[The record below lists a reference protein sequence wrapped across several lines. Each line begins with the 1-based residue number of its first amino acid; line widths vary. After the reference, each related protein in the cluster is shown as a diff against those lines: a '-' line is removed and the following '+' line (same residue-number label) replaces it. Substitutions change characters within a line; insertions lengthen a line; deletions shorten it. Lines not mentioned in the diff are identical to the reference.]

1 MGMTEV
7 ELVMHLGILPEPEQ
21 NRVCLNPY
29 MNHELGQL
37 TLTFKTN
44 TQQKS
49 TLGKLP
55 YSLWSAL
62 LPWHSLN

>member
-29 MNHELGQL
+29 LEAELSRL
-37 TLTFKTN
+37 TETFETS
-44 TQQKS
+44 TEQKS
-49 TLGKLP
+49 AIGTLP